1 MPEAS
6 PSTATTASTATTD
19 PAKLDVIKQA
29 VYEVMVAN
37 GGEERLYTQY
47 DLFEFDV
54 IPNRDPQ
61 LLLKTVQS
69 LTNDKLLIAVNVQ
82 GGLAW
87 RWRSREEAK
96 K

>member
-6 PSTATTASTATTD
+6 PSTATTASTSAD
-19 PAKLDVIKQA
+19 PAKMDVFKQSI
-29 VYEVMVAN
+29 YEGMRSN
-37 GGEERLYTQY
+37 GDEDRLYTQY
-47 DLFEFDV
+47 DLFELDV

-69 LTNDKLLIAVNVQ
+69 LTNDKLLIVVSIQ

-87 RWRSREEAK
+87 RYRSREEAK